1 MNQNSEEK
9 TLVTNKRAEHDYFI
23 LDRYEAGIALKGT
36 EVKSLRQGKAN
47 FLDAY
52 VDFINGEAYLVN
64 MHISEYTQGNRFN
77 HEEKRKRKLLLKKNE
92 ILKLQQKVKEKGFT
106 VIPLRAYV
114 KNGKI
119 KIEIALARGKKLY
132 DKRESIAEKDLKR
145 ELERK
150 YKIS

>member
-1 MNQNSEEK
+1 MNQNSEER

-23 LDRYEAGIALKGT
+23 LNRYEAGIALKGT

-47 FLDAY
+47 FLDSY

-92 ILKLQQKVKEKGFT
+92 ILKLQQKVKEKGYT

-119 KIEIALARGKKLY
+119 KIEIALARGKKMY

-150 YKIS
+150 YKIN

>member
-1 MNQNSEEK
+1 M
-9 TLVTNKRAEHDYFI
+9 
-23 LDRYEAGIALKGT
+23 
-36 EVKSLRQGKAN
+36 
-47 FLDAY
+47 
-52 VDFINGEAYLVN
+52 
-64 MHISEYTQGNRFN
+64 
-77 HEEKRKRKLLLKKNE
+77 
-92 ILKLQQKVKEKGFT
+92 KLQQKVKEKGYT

-119 KIEIALARGKKLY
+119 KIEIALARGKKMY

>member
-1 MNQNSEEK
+1 MNQNSEER
-9 TLVTNKRAEHDYFI
+9 TLITNKRAAHDYFI
-23 LDRYEAGIALKGT
+23 LNRYEAGIALKGT

-47 FLDAY
+47 FLDSY
-52 VDFINGEAYLVN
+52 VDFINGEAFLVN
-64 MHISEYTQGNRFN
+64 MHISEYAQGNRFN

-106 VIPLRAYV
+106 IIPTRAYL

-119 KIEIALARGKKLY
+119 KIEIALARGKKIY

>member
-23 LDRYEAGIALKGT
+23 LNRYEAGIALKGT

-47 FLDAY
+47 FLDSY

-92 ILKLQQKVKEKGFT
+92 ILKLQQKVKEKGYT

-119 KIEIALARGKKLY
+119 KIEIALARGKKMY

-150 YKIS
+150 YKIN

>member
-1 MNQNSEEK
+1 MNKNSEEK

-23 LDRYEAGIALKGT
+23 LNKYEAGIALKGT

-47 FLDAY
+47 FLDSY

-64 MHISEYTQGNRFN
+64 MHISEYTQANRFN
-77 HEEKRKRKLLLKKNE
+77 HEEKRKRKLLLNKRE
-92 ILKLQQKVKEKGFT
+92 ILKLQQKVKEKGYT
-106 VIPLRAYV
+106 IIPLRAYL

-119 KIEIALARGKKLY
+119 KIEIALARGKKMY
-132 DKRESIAEKDLKR
+132 DKRATIAEKDLKR